1 MLKNGAH
8 IACAPCSI
16 PSAPFAQFDLTK
28 HKAEEARKAAAAK
41 PAAKP
46 AAAPAAG
53 TDRAA
58 GTCAVDKAALEA
70 LDLGDQVFHR
80 AFGYGSVVNLGNN
93 RITVNFDSDGPKK
106 TRQFAYP
113 SAFYQGLLQL

>member
-8 IACAPCSI
+8 IVCAHCSI
-16 PSAPFAQFDLTK
+16 PSALFAQFDLTK

-41 PAAKP
+41 P
-46 AAAPAAG
+46 
-53 TDRAA
+53 
-58 GTCAVDKAALEA
+58 ALEA

>member
-8 IACAPCSI
+8 IACAHCSI
-16 PSAPFAQFDLTK
+16 PSALFAQFDLTK

-70 LDLGDQVFHR
+70 LDLGDRPAGF
-80 AFGYGSVVNLGNN
+80 NLMTCQGVPLGWGKQAGGLMKNHY
-93 RITVNFDSDGPKK
+93 PK
-106 TRQFAYP
+106 
-113 SAFYQGLLQL
+113 GLRRR